1 MNNNMPLKLTFIC
14 LLLAISQFTF
24 AANTIETGYTTAY
37 SPPDSAKPATE
48 EDFYKIVTLPIP
60 EGVILEVGG
69 LAALPDGRLAVST
82 RRGEVWLIDN
92 PYLLNQ
98 TRPHFSR
105 FAYGLHEPLGLAYTN
120 GVFYTSQ
127 RSEITRLKDTNGD
140 GKADLY
146 ERVYAWPLSGN
157 YHEYSYGPKV
167 MPDGNLLVTL
177 NLAWVGKGASLT
189 KWRGW
194 MLKITPDG
202 KVIPFA
208 TGMRSP
214 AGYGMNSAGDVFYT
228 ENQGDWVG
236 SGRLTHVEN
245 GDFVGNPAGLLW
257 SGEPGSPV
265 KLKVSDIPDN
275 GETMYKVAKSVS
287 GLKPPAVWFPHT
299 LMGIST
305 SDILEDNTSTFGP
318 FQGQLF
324 VGDQGHSKIM
334 RVFME
339 KVKGVYQG
347 ACFPFREGFSSGI
360 LRMIWG
366 NDGSM
371 VVGMTSRGWSAT
383 GSEPYGLQRLVWTGK
398 TPFEIKTMRAQPD
411 GFELEFTLPVDK
423 KTARDLASYAITSFN
438 YKYHHFYGSPII
450 EKENCPIRGIVLS
463 DDGLKARLVVDNLR
477 EGYIHELKAEG
488 IRSASNTPLLHNT
501 GYYTLNNIPDGEKL
515 AIADTGM
522 SKAHMHTASTKTAPA
537 KTASKTGNNSSSAQ
551 STANTKEA
559 AQAKRL
565 LTMPASWTKGPDQ
578 TISIGT
584 KPGLKFDQEKL
595 EVKAGSR
602 IKLVFN
608 NNDDMLHNF
617 VVVQPGTAVEVGNM
631 AIKLGLDGPNMHYI
645 PKTEKVLYHTNL
657 LQPETAES
665 IYFTAPATPG
675 EYTYVCTFPGHAYVM
690 QGILKVVAK

>member
-1 MNNNMPLKLTFIC
+1 MHLHILLLLLEYQSAHQLMNTHIRLKLSFLC
-14 LLLAISQFTF
+14 LILMISQLTN
-24 AANTIETGYTTAY
+24 ATNTARHGIAAY
-37 SPPDSAKPATE
+37 SPPDSVKPVTE
-48 EDFYKIVTLPIP
+48 ADFYKIVTIPIP

-82 RRGEVWLIDN
+82 RRGEVWLVQN

-98 TRPHFSR
+98 TRPHFKR
-105 FAYGLHEPLGLAYTN
+105 FAFGLHEPLGLAYTN

-127 RSEITRLKDTNGD
+127 RSELTRLQDTNGD

-146 ERVYAWPLSGN
+146 ERVFAWPLSGN
-157 YHEYSYGPKV
+157 YHEYSYGPKI
-167 MPDGNLLVTL
+167 MSDGNLLVTL

-214 AGYGMNSAGDVFYT
+214 AGYGMNSAGDVFYA

-257 SGEPGSPV
+257 SGEPDSPV
-265 KLKVSDIPDN
+265 KLKISDIPDN
-275 GETMYKVAKSVS
+275 GESMYKASKSVS
-287 GLKPPAVWFPHT
+287 GLKPPAVWFPHS

-305 SDILEDNTSTFGP
+305 SDILEDNIGSFGP
-318 FQGQLF
+318 FQGQMF
-324 VGDQGHSKIM
+324 VGDQGHSKVM

-383 GSEPYGLQRLVWTGK
+383 GKEPYGLQRLVWTGK
-398 TPFEIKTMRAQPD
+398 TPFEIRTMRAQPD
-411 GFELEFTLPVDK
+411 GFELEFTLPVDN
-423 KTARDLASYAITSFN
+423 KTAQNLASYAITSFN
-438 YKYHHFYGSPII
+438 YKYHHFYGSPVI
-450 EKENCPIRGIVLS
+450 EKEDCPIRGVVLS
-463 DDGLKARLVVDNLR
+463 EDGLRARLVVENLR

-488 IRSASNTPLLHNT
+488 IRSRANAPLLHNV
-501 GYYTLNNIPDGEKL
+501 GYYTLNNLPEGEKL
-515 AIADTGM
+515 ALAATNA
-522 SKAHMHTASTKTAPA
+522 SKAHLHTANTKSAPA
-537 KTASKTGNNSSSAQ
+537 KTSTKTTSNASSAQ
-551 STANTKEA
+551 STANSKETT
-559 AQAKRL
+559 QAKRL
-565 LTMPASWTKGPDQ
+565 MAMPASWTKGPDQ
-578 TISIGT
+578 TISVGT
-584 KPGLKFDQEKL
+584 KPGLNLTRKKL
-595 EVKAGSR
+595 RLKPA
-602 IKLVFN
+602 
-608 NNDDMLHNF
+608 
-617 VVVQPGTAVEVGNM
+617 AVSNSFLIITM
-631 AIKLGLDGPNMHYI
+631 IC
-645 PKTEKVLYHTNL
+645 
-657 LQPETAES
+657 S
-665 IYFTAPATPG
+665 IT
-675 EYTYVCTFPGHAYVM
+675 
-690 QGILKVVAK
+690 L